1 MTMEDISGRRA
12 LIKASGLKKGRILDI
27 GMGGCGCMS
36 FFLAKRGFDVI
47 GIDRSPRAIHVS
59 RKDAGKEKFKG
70 SFEARLANAENL
82 PFPDNEFDAIF
93 SYHSM
98 HHMDNVQKI
107 IDEMF
112 RVCKKR
118 RLILI
123 SDLHEEGRKAY
134 EHKPDSGNLLKR
146 IEKSLAK
153 YTKSIRKVKT
163 RYNMM
168 FICRK

>member
-1 MTMEDISGRRA
+1 MTMEDISGRKD

-36 FFLAKRGFDVI
+36 FFLAKLGFDVV
-47 GIDRSPRAIHVS
+47 GIDRSPRAIHVAREDA
-59 RKDAGKEKFKG
+59 RKKRFRG
-70 SFEARLANAENL
+70 SFEAKLANAENL
-82 PFPDNEFDAIF
+82 PFSDNDFDAVL

-98 HHMDNVQKI
+98 HHMGNAEKVI
-107 IDEMF
+107 GEMY

-118 RLILI
+118 GLVLV

-134 EHKPDSGNLLKR
+134 KHKPDSCDLFKR
-146 IEKSLAK
+146 IEESLAK
-153 YTKSIRKVKT
+153 HAKSARKVRSK
-163 RYNMM
+163 YNMM